1 MKNGKDMDTE
11 TKDKELKEVLSKN
24 ILLKIENNKLNEENT
39 LLLEKETYYIK
50 KIVDKNNEEAKQPKY
65 SQE

>member
-39 LLLEKETYYIK
+39 LLLEKETY
-50 KIVDKNNEEAKQPKY
+50 
-65 SQE
+65 

>member
-1 MKNGKDMDTE
+1 MDTE

-39 LLLEKETYYIK
+39 LLLEKET
-50 KIVDKNNEEAKQPKY
+50 
-65 SQE
+65 